1 MTIKVLGTGCPK
13 CQRLEHHTQ
22 KALEQL
28 NQDVEVQKVEDMAD
42 IMQYNIMQT
51 PALVVNDE
59 VVLTGNVPAA
69 TSLAEMLEPYFKNA

>member
-13 CQRLEHHTQ
+13 CQRLERHTK
-22 KALEQL
+22 KALQQL
-28 NQDVEVQKVEDMAD
+28 NRDVEVQKVEDMAD

-51 PALVVNDE
+51 PALVVNEE

-69 TSLAEMLEPYFKNA
+69 TSLAEMLEPYFENA